1 MFKRFHFF
9 CAVRAFEIM
18 KNRGQRSW
26 SVGLSVADITNSVL
40 TDKKKTHS
48 VSTLAQ
54 VVQWHLTVMCCVALV
69 LHFFYLKVW
78 LSHPQT
84 SGFHKKTFHLTYEF

>member
-1 MFKRFHFF
+1 MFKSIHFF

-26 SVGLSVADITNSVL
+26 SVGLSIADITNSVL
-40 TDKKKTHS
+40 MDKKKTHS

-54 VVQWHLTVMCCVALV
+54 VVQWHLTVMCCVALLLFEGV
-69 LHFFYLKVW
+69 VVSSSDVRVSQKD
-78 LSHPQT
+78 LS
-84 SGFHKKTFHLTYEF
+84 LDV